1 MAVVRLVWDQL
12 DRVRLSAARQK
23 QTFRRSDP
31 RNTLRLS
38 GGRAIRRYEIWIGS
52 RSIALDQPWADGRT
66 RYEIAIVDNRAT
78 IGLRFTNSSYSL
90 NVLIYMADMTNKMNA
105 TPEELVTLGEQ
116 IYFENKDSLEKK
128 HFGEFA
134 VIEVES
140 KEIITDRDKLKAIQQ
155 AQKKYP
161 NRLFYIVQIGKLK
174 SQFTSEMNEV
184 RRYGWTI

>member
-1 MAVVRLVWDQL
+1 
-12 DRVRLSAARQK
+12 
-23 QTFRRSDP
+23 
-31 RNTLRLS
+31 
-38 GGRAIRRYEIWIGS
+38 
-52 RSIALDQPWADGRT
+52 
-66 RYEIAIVDNRAT
+66 
-78 IGLRFTNSSYSL
+78 
-90 NVLIYMADMTNKMNA
+90 MADMTNKMNA

-116 IYFENKDSLEKK
+116 IYFDNKDSLEKK

-140 KEIITDRDKLKAIQQ
+140 KDIITDKDKLKAIQQ